1 MDPIKTIKAK
11 QNQSILSSK
20 EIDFLVSSYSNNQI
34 TDEIMTEFLKAVKDN
49 GMNIDETISLTKTM
63 IDSGE
68 KMDFSHLNSYVA
80 DKHSTGGVGDKVSL
94 ILGPLMA
101 SLGITIPMIAGRS
114 LGHTGGT
121 IDKLETIPGFKT
133 DLSIQEFKNCIEK
146 IGLCIMSQTDS
157 ICPADKKMYALRD
170 VTNTIDSMPLICG
183 SIMSKKIAEGIRG
196 LVLDIKIGNGA
207 FMKNLKDGKDL
218 ASKLM
223 KVGGA
228 FNVSTDVI
236 FSNMD
241 QPLGRTAG
249 MWCEVNESIN
259 AMNSEGAED
268 LMNVVYNLGTKM
280 LLQAKIVKSAA
291 EARQIQIENIRNGRA
306 LKKFQQMVKNQ
317 SGQIDL
323 GPKINNPSYS
333 HEVVS
338 EHDGYVSSFD
348 TTAIGWALVELG
360 CGRKKSGDV
369 LDNSAGIEF
378 YAKVGEK
385 VKKGEAIFRC
395 FGSRKSKLK
404 NAVNLIENTFCIS
417 DEKVKKPEPIY

>member
-49 GMNIDETISLTKTM
+49 GMNMDETISLTKTM

-259 AMNSEGAED
+259 AMNGEGAED

-280 LLQAKIVKSAA
+280 LLQAKIVKSAT
-291 EARQIQIENIRNGRA
+291 EARQIQIENIRNGKA

-369 LDNSAGIEF
+369 LDNSSGIEF

-385 VKKGEAIFRC
+385 IKKGEAIFRC

>member
-49 GMNIDETISLTKTM
+49 GMNMDETISLTKTM

-94 ILGPLMA
+94 ILGPLMT

-223 KVGGA
+223 KVGDA

-259 AMNSEGAED
+259 AMNGEGAED

-280 LLQAKIVKSAA
+280 LLQAKIVKSAT
-291 EARQIQIENIRNGRA
+291 EARQIQIENIRNGKA

-385 VKKGEAIFRC
+385 IKKGEAIFRC

>member
-49 GMNIDETISLTKTM
+49 GMNMDETISLTKTM

-259 AMNSEGAED
+259 AMNGEGAED

-280 LLQAKIVKSAA
+280 LLQAKIIKSAT
-291 EARQIQIENIRNGRA
+291 EARQIQIENIRNGKA

-385 VKKGEAIFRC
+385 IKKGEAIFRC

>member
-34 TDEIMTEFLKAVKDN
+34 TDEIMTEFLKAVKEN
-49 GMNIDETISLTKTM
+49 GMNMDETISLTKTM

-68 KMDFSHLNSYVA
+68 KMDFSHLKSYVA

-207 FMKNLKDGKDL
+207 FMRNLKDGKDL

-223 KVGGA
+223 KVGSA

-236 FSNMD
+236 YSNMD

-280 LLQAKIVKSAA
+280 LLQAKIVKSAN
-291 EARQIQIENIRNGRA
+291 EARKVQIENIRNGKA

-323 GPKINNPSYS
+323 GPNINNPSFL
-333 HEVVS
+333 HEVIS
-338 EHDGYVSSFD
+338 EHDGYVSAFD

-378 YAKVGEK
+378 CAKVGEK

-417 DEKVKKPEPIY
+417 DKKVKKPEPIY

>member
-49 GMNIDETISLTKTM
+49 GMNMDETISLTKTM

-68 KMDFSHLNSYVA
+68 KMDFSHLKSYVA

-259 AMNSEGAED
+259 AMNGEGAED

-280 LLQAKIVKSAA
+280 LLQAKIVKSAT
-291 EARQIQIENIRNGRA
+291 EAHQVQIENIRNGKA

-323 GPKINNPSYS
+323 GPNINNPSFL

-338 EHDGYVSSFD
+338 EHDGYVSAFD

-385 VKKGEAIFRC
+385 IKKGEAIFRC

>member
-34 TDEIMTEFLKAVKDN
+34 TDEIMTEFLKAVKEN
-49 GMNIDETISLTKTM
+49 GMNMDETISLTKTM

-68 KMDFSHLNSYVA
+68 KMDFSHLKSYVA

-207 FMKNLKDGKDL
+207 FMRNLKDGKDL

-223 KVGGA
+223 KVGSA

-236 FSNMD
+236 YSNMD

-280 LLQAKIVKSAA
+280 LLQAKIVKSAN
-291 EARQIQIENIRNGRA
+291 EARKVQIENIRNGKA

-323 GPKINNPSYS
+323 GPNINNPSFL
-333 HEVVS
+333 HEVIS
-338 EHDGYVSSFD
+338 EHDGYVSAFD

-385 VKKGEAIFRC
+385 IKKGEAIFRC

-404 NAVNLIENTFCIS
+404 NAVNLIENTFRIS

>member
-11 QNQSILSSK
+11 QNQSVLSSK
-20 EIDFLVSSYSNNQI
+20 EIDFLVNSYSNNQI

-49 GMNIDETISLTKTM
+49 GMNMDETISLTKTM

-259 AMNSEGAED
+259 AMNGEGAED

-280 LLQAKIVKSAA
+280 LLQAKIVKSAT
-291 EARQIQIENIRNGRA
+291 EARQIQIENIRNGKA
-306 LKKFQQMVKNQ
+306 LKKFQHMVKNQ

-323 GPKINNPSYS
+323 GPKINNPSYT

-369 LDNSAGIEF
+369 LDSSSGMEF

-385 VKKGEAIFRC
+385 IEKGEAIFRC

>member
-49 GMNIDETISLTKTM
+49 GMNMDETISLTKTM

-170 VTNTIDSMPLICG
+170 VTNTIDSIPLICG

-259 AMNSEGAED
+259 SMNGEGAED

-280 LLQAKIVKSAA
+280 LLQAKIVKSAT
-291 EARQIQIENIRNGRA
+291 EARQIQIENIRNGKA

-317 SGQIDL
+317 YGQIDL

-348 TTAIGWALVELG
+348 TTAIGWTLVELG

-385 VKKGEAIFRC
+385 IEKGEAIFRC

>member
-1 MDPIKTIKAK
+1 MNPINTIKAK

-20 EIDFLVSSYSNNQI
+20 EIDFLVNSYSNNQI
-34 TDEIMTEFLKAVKDN
+34 TNEIMTEFLKAVKEN
-49 GMNIDETISLTKTM
+49 GMNMDETISLTKTM

-259 AMNSEGAED
+259 AMNGEGAED

-280 LLQAKIVKSAA
+280 LLQAKIVKSAT
-291 EARQIQIENIRNGRA
+291 EARQIQIENIRNGKA

-323 GPKINNPSYS
+323 GPNINNPSYS
-333 HEVVS
+333 LEVFS
-338 EHDGYVSSFD
+338 GHDGYVSSFD

-385 VKKGEAIFRC
+385 IKKGEAIFRC
-395 FGSRKSKLK
+395 FGSSKSKLK

>member
-1 MDPIKTIKAK
+1 MDPKKTIKAK

-49 GMNIDETISLTKTM
+49 GMNMDETISLTKTM

-94 ILGPLMA
+94 ILGPLMT

-223 KVGGA
+223 KVGDA

-259 AMNSEGAED
+259 AMNGEGAED

-280 LLQAKIVKSAA
+280 LLQAKIIKSAT
-291 EARQIQIENIRNGRA
+291 EARQIQIENIRNGKA

-385 VKKGEAIFRC
+385 IKKGEAIFRC

-404 NAVNLIENTFCIS
+404 NVVNHIENTFCIS

>member
-11 QNQSILSSK
+11 QNQSVLSSK

-34 TDEIMTEFLKAVKDN
+34 ADEIMTEFLKAVKDN
-49 GMNIDETISLTKTM
+49 GMNMDETISLTKTM

-241 QPLGRTAG
+241 QPLGKTAG

-259 AMNSEGAED
+259 AMNGEGAED

-280 LLQAKIVKSAA
+280 LLQAKIVKSAT
-291 EARQIQIENIRNGRA
+291 EARQIQIENIRNGKA

-317 SGQIDL
+317 SGQINL
-323 GPKINNPSYS
+323 GPNINNPSFL

-338 EHDGYVSSFD
+338 EHDGYVSAFD

-417 DEKVKKPEPIY
+417 DKKVKKPEPIY

>member
-49 GMNIDETISLTKTM
+49 GMNMDETISLTKTM

-259 AMNSEGAED
+259 AMNGEGAED

-317 SGQIDL
+317 YGQIDL
-323 GPKINNPSYS
+323 GPNVNNPSYL

-385 VKKGEAIFRC
+385 IKKGEAIFRC

>member
-11 QNQSILSSK
+11 QNQSIISSK

-49 GMNIDETISLTKTM
+49 GMNMDETISLTKTM

-170 VTNTIDSMPLICG
+170 VTNTIDSIPLICG

-236 FSNMD
+236 FSNMN

-259 AMNSEGAED
+259 SMNGEGAED

-280 LLQAKIVKSAA
+280 LLQAKIVKSAT
-291 EARQIQIENIRNGRA
+291 EARQIQIENIRNGKA

-317 SGQIDL
+317 YGQIDL

-348 TTAIGWALVELG
+348 TTAIGWTLVELG

-385 VKKGEAIFRC
+385 IEKGEAIFRC

>member
-34 TDEIMTEFLKAVKDN
+34 SDEIMTEFLKAVKNN
-49 GMNIDETISLTKTM
+49 GMNMDETISLTKTM

-207 FMKNLKDGKDL
+207 FMRNLKDGKDL

-223 KVGGA
+223 KVGSA

-236 FSNMD
+236 YSNMD

-259 AMNSEGAED
+259 AMNGEGAKD

-280 LLQAKIVKSAA
+280 LLQAKIVKSAN
-291 EARQIQIENIRNGRA
+291 EARKVQIENIRNGKA

-323 GPKINNPSYS
+323 GPNINNPSFL
-333 HEVVS
+333 HEVIS
-338 EHDGYVSSFD
+338 EHDGYVSAFD

-385 VKKGEAIFRC
+385 IKKGEAIFRC

>member
-11 QNQSILSSK
+11 QNQSIISSK

-49 GMNIDETISLTKTM
+49 GMNMDETISLTKTM

-170 VTNTIDSMPLICG
+170 VTNTIDSIPLICG

-236 FSNMD
+236 FSNMN

-259 AMNSEGAED
+259 AMNGEGAED

-280 LLQAKIVKSAA
+280 LLQAKIVKSAT
-291 EARQIQIENIRNGRA
+291 EARQIQIENIRNGKA

-317 SGQIDL
+317 YGQIDL

-385 VKKGEAIFRC
+385 IEKGEAIFRC

>member
-1 MDPIKTIKAK
+1 MDPKKTIKAK

-49 GMNIDETISLTKTM
+49 GMNMDETISLTKTM

-223 KVGGA
+223 KVGDA

-236 FSNMD
+236 FSNMN

-259 AMNSEGAED
+259 AMNGEGAED

-280 LLQAKIVKSAA
+280 LLQAKIVKSAT
-291 EARQIQIENIRNGRA
+291 EARQIQIENIRNGKA

-385 VKKGEAIFRC
+385 IKKGEAIFRC

>member
-49 GMNIDETISLTKTM
+49 GMNMDETISLTKTM

-369 LDNSAGIEF
+369 LDNSSGIEF

-385 VKKGEAIFRC
+385 IEKGEAIFRC

>member
-49 GMNIDETISLTKTM
+49 GMNMDETISLTKTM

-259 AMNSEGAED
+259 AMNGEGAED

-280 LLQAKIVKSAA
+280 LLQAKIVKSAT

-385 VKKGEAIFRC
+385 IEKGEAIFRC

>member
-34 TDEIMTEFLKAVKDN
+34 TDEIMTEFLKAVKEN
-49 GMNIDETISLTKTM
+49 GMNMDETISLTKTM

-68 KMDFSHLNSYVA
+68 KMDFSHLKSYVA

-207 FMKNLKDGKDL
+207 FMRNLKDGKDL

-223 KVGGA
+223 KVGSA

-236 FSNMD
+236 YSNMD

-280 LLQAKIVKSAA
+280 LLQAKIVKSAN
-291 EARQIQIENIRNGRA
+291 EARKVQIENIRNGKA

-323 GPKINNPSYS
+323 GPNINNPSFL
-333 HEVVS
+333 HEVIS
-338 EHDGYVSSFD
+338 EHDGYVSAFD

-378 YAKVGEK
+378 CAKVGEK

>member
-49 GMNIDETISLTKTM
+49 GMNMDETISLTKTM

-223 KVGGA
+223 KVGSA

-236 FSNMD
+236 YSNMD

-259 AMNSEGAED
+259 AMNGEGAED

-280 LLQAKIVKSAA
+280 LLQAKIVKSAT
-291 EARQIQIENIRNGRA
+291 EARQIQIENIRNGKA

-323 GPKINNPSYS
+323 GPKINNPSYLN
-333 HEVVS
+333 EVVS

-404 NAVNLIENTFCIS
+404 NAVSLIENTFCIS

>member
-49 GMNIDETISLTKTM
+49 GMNMDETISLTKTM

-259 AMNSEGAED
+259 AMNGEGAED

-280 LLQAKIVKSAA
+280 LLQAKIVKSAT
-291 EARQIQIENIRNGRA
+291 EARQIQIENIRNGKA

-369 LDNSAGIEF
+369 LDSSSGIEF

-385 VKKGEAIFRC
+385 IEKGEAIFRC

-404 NAVNLIENTFCIS
+404 NAVNLIDNTFCIS
-417 DEKVKKPEPIY
+417 DEKVKKPEQIY

>member
-11 QNQSILSSK
+11 QNQSIISSK

-49 GMNIDETISLTKTM
+49 GMNMDETISLTKTM

-241 QPLGRTAG
+241 QPLGTTAG

-259 AMNSEGAED
+259 AMNGEGAED

-280 LLQAKIVKSAA
+280 LLQAKIVKSAT
-291 EARQIQIENIRNGRA
+291 EARQIQIENIRNGKA

-323 GPKINNPSYS
+323 GPNINNPSFS

-348 TTAIGWALVELG
+348 TTAIGWVLVELG

-385 VKKGEAIFRC
+385 IEKGEAIFRC
-395 FGSRKSKLK
+395 FASRKSKLK

>member
-34 TDEIMTEFLKAVKDN
+34 ADEIMTEFLKAVKDN
-49 GMNIDETISLTKTM
+49 GMNMDETISLTKTM

-259 AMNSEGAED
+259 AMNGEGAED

-280 LLQAKIVKSAA
+280 LLQAKIVKSAT
-291 EARQIQIENIRNGRA
+291 EARQIQIENIRNSKA

-323 GPKINNPSYS
+323 GSNINNPSFS

-385 VKKGEAIFRC
+385 IKKGEAIFRC

>member
-49 GMNIDETISLTKTM
+49 GMNMDETISLTKTM

-259 AMNSEGAED
+259 AMNGEGAED

-280 LLQAKIVKSAA
+280 LLQAKIVKSAT
-291 EARQIQIENIRNGRA
+291 EARQIQIENIRNGKA

-369 LDNSAGIEF
+369 LDSSSGIEF

-385 VKKGEAIFRC
+385 IEKGEAIFRC

>member
-1 MDPIKTIKAK
+1 MDPINTIKAK

-49 GMNIDETISLTKTM
+49 GMNMDETISLTKTM

-259 AMNSEGAED
+259 AMNGEGAED

-280 LLQAKIVKSAA
+280 LLQAKIVKSAT
-291 EARQIQIENIRNGRA
+291 EARQIQIENIRNGKA

-385 VKKGEAIFRC
+385 IKKGEAIFRC

>member
-34 TDEIMTEFLKAVKDN
+34 ADEIMTEFLKAVKDN
-49 GMNIDETISLTKTM
+49 GMNMDETISLTKTM

-259 AMNSEGAED
+259 AMNGEGAED

-280 LLQAKIVKSAA
+280 LLQAKIVKSAT
-291 EARQIQIENIRNGRA
+291 EARQIQIENIRNSKA

-323 GPKINNPSYS
+323 GSNINNPSFS

-385 VKKGEAIFRC
+385 IKKGEAIFRC

-417 DEKVKKPEPIY
+417 DEKVKKPESIY

>member
-49 GMNIDETISLTKTM
+49 GMNMDETISLTKTM

-259 AMNSEGAED
+259 AMNGEGAED

-280 LLQAKIVKSAA
+280 LLQAKIVKSAT
-291 EARQIQIENIRNGRA
+291 EARQIQIENIRNGKA

-385 VKKGEAIFRC
+385 IKKGEAIFRC

>member
-34 TDEIMTEFLKAVKDN
+34 ADEIMTEFLKAVKDN
-49 GMNIDETISLTKTM
+49 GMNMDETISLTKTM

-223 KVGGA
+223 KVGSA

-236 FSNMD
+236 YSNMD

-259 AMNSEGAED
+259 AMNGEGAED

-280 LLQAKIVKSAA
+280 LLQAKIVKSAT
-291 EARQIQIENIRNGRA
+291 EARQIQIENIRNSKA

-323 GPKINNPSYS
+323 GSNINNPSFS

-385 VKKGEAIFRC
+385 IKKGEAIFRC

>member
-1 MDPIKTIKAK
+1 MDPINTIKAK

-49 GMNIDETISLTKTM
+49 GMNMDETISLTKTM

-259 AMNSEGAED
+259 AMNGEGAED

-369 LDNSAGIEF
+369 LDNSSGIEF

-385 VKKGEAIFRC
+385 IEKGEAIFRC

>member
-1 MDPIKTIKAK
+1 MDPKKTIKAK

-49 GMNIDETISLTKTM
+49 GMNMDETISLTKTM

-94 ILGPLMA
+94 ILGPLMT

-207 FMKNLKDGKDL
+207 FMKNLRDGKDL

-259 AMNSEGAED
+259 AMKGESAED

-280 LLQAKIVKSAA
+280 LLQAKIVKSAT
-291 EARQIQIENIRNGRA
+291 EARQIQIENIRNGKA

-385 VKKGEAIFRC
+385 IKKGEAIFRC

-404 NAVNLIENTFCIS
+404 NVVNHIENTFCIS
-417 DEKVKKPEPIY
+417 DEKVKKPETIY

>member
-1 MDPIKTIKAK
+1 MDPIKIIKAK
-11 QNQSILSSK
+11 QNQSVLSSK
-20 EIDFLVSSYSNNQI
+20 EIDFLVNSYSNNQI

-49 GMNIDETISLTKTM
+49 GMNMDETISLTKTM

-259 AMNSEGAED
+259 AMNGEGAED

-280 LLQAKIVKSAA
+280 LLQAKIVKSAT
-291 EARQIQIENIRNGRA
+291 EARQIQIENIRNGKA

-338 EHDGYVSSFD
+338 EHDGCVSSFD

-385 VKKGEAIFRC
+385 IEKGEAIFRC

>member
-11 QNQSILSSK
+11 QNQSVLSSK
-20 EIDFLVSSYSNNQI
+20 EIDFLVNSYSNNQI

-49 GMNIDETISLTKTM
+49 GMNMDETISLTKTM

-133 DLSIQEFKNCIEK
+133 DLSILEFKNCIEK

-259 AMNSEGAED
+259 AMNGEGAED

-280 LLQAKIVKSAA
+280 LLQAKIVKSAT
-291 EARQIQIENIRNGRA
+291 EARQIQIENIRNGKA

-369 LDNSAGIEF
+369 LDNSSGIEF

-385 VKKGEAIFRC
+385 IEKGEAIFRC

>member
-1 MDPIKTIKAK
+1 MDPINTIKAK

-49 GMNIDETISLTKTM
+49 GMNMDETISLTKTM

-369 LDNSAGIEF
+369 LDNSSGIEF

-385 VKKGEAIFRC
+385 IEKGEAIFRC

-417 DEKVKKPEPIY
+417 GEKVKKPEPIY

>member
-20 EIDFLVSSYSNNQI
+20 EIDFLVNSYSNNQI

-49 GMNIDETISLTKTM
+49 GMNMDETISLTKTM

-133 DLSIQEFKNCIEK
+133 DLSIKEFKNCIEK

-259 AMNSEGAED
+259 AMNGEGAED

-280 LLQAKIVKSAA
+280 LLQAKIVKSAT
-291 EARQIQIENIRNGRA
+291 EARQIQIENIRNGKA

-369 LDNSAGIEF
+369 LDSSSGIEF

-385 VKKGEAIFRC
+385 IKKGEAIFRC

>member
-49 GMNIDETISLTKTM
+49 GMNMDETISLTKTM
-63 IDSGE
+63 IDSGD
-68 KMDFSHLNSYVA
+68 KMDFSHLKSYVA

-207 FMKNLKDGKDL
+207 FMKNLQDGKDL

-259 AMNSEGAED
+259 AMNGEGAED

-280 LLQAKIVKSAA
+280 LLQAKIVKSAT
-291 EARQIQIENIRNGRA
+291 EARQIQKENIRNGKA
-306 LKKFQQMVKNQ
+306 LKKFHQMVKNQ

-323 GPKINNPSYS
+323 GPKINNPSYL

-378 YAKVGEK
+378 YAKVGK
-385 VKKGEAIFRC
+385 KIKKGEAIFRC
-395 FGSRKSKLK
+395 FGSRKPKLK
-404 NAVNLIENTFCIS
+404 NAVNLIKNTFCIS
-417 DEKVKKPEPIY
+417 DEKVKKPEPMY

>member
-49 GMNIDETISLTKTM
+49 GMNMDETISLTKTM

-68 KMDFSHLNSYVA
+68 KMDFSHLKSYVA

-207 FMKNLKDGKDL
+207 FMKNLKDGKNL

-259 AMNSEGAED
+259 AMNGEGAED

-280 LLQAKIVKSAA
+280 LLQAKIVKSAT
-291 EARQIQIENIRNGRA
+291 EARQIQIENIRNGKA

-323 GPKINNPSYS
+323 APNINNPSFL
-333 HEVVS
+333 HEVIS
-338 EHDGYVSSFD
+338 EHDGYVSAFD

>member
-34 TDEIMTEFLKAVKDN
+34 TDEIMTEFLKAVKEN
-49 GMNIDETISLTKTM
+49 GMNMDETISLTKTM

-68 KMDFSHLNSYVA
+68 KMDFSHLKSYVA

-207 FMKNLKDGKDL
+207 FMRNLKDGKDL

-223 KVGGA
+223 KVGSA

-236 FSNMD
+236 YSNMD

-280 LLQAKIVKSAA
+280 LLQAKIVKSAT
-291 EARQIQIENIRNGRA
+291 EARQIQIENIRNGKA

-323 GPKINNPSYS
+323 GPNINNPSFL
-333 HEVVS
+333 HEVIS
-338 EHDGYVSSFD
+338 EHDGYVSAFD

-378 YAKVGEK
+378 CAKVGEK

-404 NAVNLIENTFCIS
+404 NAVNLIENTFRIS

>member
-1 MDPIKTIKAK
+1 MDPVKIIKAK
-11 QNQSILSSK
+11 QNQSVLSSK
-20 EIDFLVSSYSNNQI
+20 EIDFLVNSYSNNQI
-34 TDEIMTEFLKAVKDN
+34 TDEKMTEFLKAVKDN
-49 GMNIDETISLTKTM
+49 GMNMDETISLTKTM

-170 VTNTIDSMPLICG
+170 VTNTIDSMSLICG

-259 AMNSEGAED
+259 AMNGEGAED

-280 LLQAKIVKSAA
+280 LLQAKIVKSAT
-291 EARQIQIENIRNGRA
+291 EAHQIQIENIRNGKA

-369 LDNSAGIEF
+369 LDSSSGIEF

-385 VKKGEAIFRC
+385 IEKGEAIFRC